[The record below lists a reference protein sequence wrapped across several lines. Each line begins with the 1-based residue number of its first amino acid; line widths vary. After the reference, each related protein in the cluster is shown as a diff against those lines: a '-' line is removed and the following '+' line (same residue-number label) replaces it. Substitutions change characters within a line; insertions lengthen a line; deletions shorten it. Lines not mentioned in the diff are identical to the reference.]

1 MTNRLKLNF
10 ALTTQSERKAFLE
23 EYLTSS
29 MFKQLPPTE
38 DELSTMADYLLWG
51 KDEEGKNGKQNGLE
65 LKTKHKTWDD
75 SPVDSLDELME
86 MPTFSEAALSAL
98 GST

>member
-1 MTNRLKLNF
+1 
-10 ALTTQSERKAFLE
+10 LE
-23 EYLTSS
+23 EYLTSNI
-29 MFKQLPPTE
+29 FKQMPPTE